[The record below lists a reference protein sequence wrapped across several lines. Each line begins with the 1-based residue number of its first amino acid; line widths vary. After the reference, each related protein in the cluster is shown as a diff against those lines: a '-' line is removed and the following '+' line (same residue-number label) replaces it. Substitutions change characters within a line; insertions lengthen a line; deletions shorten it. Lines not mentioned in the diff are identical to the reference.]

1 MQLKNY
7 LSLLKRSP
15 HTPFLIIGII
25 IFLTNLNLFQSYFQ
39 GDDWYFNRILIPFSH
54 NPLEIIKGTYLSTF
68 GGLLSTHHLTPLEM
82 MLWLTLL
89 AIFKLNYFPYIL
101 ISLLWHIFNTILLGL
116 TIKRLLPKQSIIAY
130 AVALFFGLSFSN
142 HEGYAWP
149 LAFVFVVP
157 MVTACLVAINTLI
170 NYVHKPAKRHLFWL
184 VIWLSTAVLFKE
196 TGIMLT
202 PVLLLFCWYH
212 RQKLSIA
219 LPLTIT
225 AFTAIYI
232 IFRILAPLMIDYEGN
247 YNSQPYSLGS
257 PQLITYRV
265 ITYPIKA
272 LIQPYAPIIPIRW
285 LAEEITPLAY
295 PHYGTEKEVRGINFL
310 TFTQTAGIDLIL
322 FPIGSI
328 MILILGILIYYYRL
342 QKPHQQLLIMGIILA
357 TGTTLPLLAIAS
369 SVPWAA
375 YVSFIDSRNL
385 YLTNIGNAIIFA
397 LLINFLGN
405 LFRRQGSQIFQSLT
419 EYIPEIKL
427 LPLIKKIPVTQSGF
441 VLITT
446 LVLIVWSCLNIYF
459 IQLELNRLASYGKPQ
474 TTIINHI
481 LSKLPVLPKNAIIYI
496 DSNQAYYGFAELM
509 PPFQMHFGQIMAII
523 YYSKGQLPIQLLD
536 LSPITK
542 QGITGQGVVSWN
554 GRSFGYYLSTQKLLD
569 DYLDQQLP
577 IDQIY
582 SFKWDDKTGT
592 VTDNTYTIR
601 YRLFAFQQH
610 LNKYSSWIWHQYPSQ
625 KLRLKLPPNT
635 EITKSESPFIL
646 NLDTA
651 KSKLQIK
658 VLPKLNGPGIDTNL
672 IDKTDSEGQ
681 LIGSNKTYR
690 TIKMYNNE
698 TLTAVITT
706 TGKSIKYFFP
716 SNTNPDDLL
725 ELTVINHPY
734 QPNNFPTE
742 AEDIISFIQFPY
754 LLTTIQK

>member
-7 LSLLKRSP
+7 LPLLKKSP
-15 HTPFLIIGII
+15 HTPFIIIGII
-25 IFLTNLNLFQSYFQ
+25 IFLTNINLFQSYFQ

-54 NPLEIIKGTYLSTF
+54 NPIEIIKGTYLSTF
-68 GGLLSTHHLTPLEM
+68 GGLLSSHHLTPFEM

-89 AIFKLNYFPYIL
+89 AFFKLNYFPYIL
-101 ISLLWHIFNTILLGL
+101 ISLLWHILNTILLGH

-130 AVALFFGLSFSN
+130 SASLFFGLSFSN

-157 MVTACLVAINTLI
+157 MVTACLAAINTVI
-170 NYVHKPAKRHLFWL
+170 NYLDKPAKKHLFWL
-184 VIWLSTAVLFKE
+184 MVWLITAVLFKE
-196 TGIMLT
+196 TAIMLT
-202 PVLLLFCWYH
+202 PILLLYSWYH
-212 RQKLSIA
+212 RHKISLA
-219 LPLTIT
+219 LPTTIII
-225 AFTAIYI
+225 FSAIYLL
-232 IFRILAPLMIDYEGN
+232 FRILVPLIIDYGDN
-247 YNSQPYSLGS
+247 YNSQPYSYGS

-272 LIQPYAPIIPIRW
+272 LIQPYTPIIPIRW
-285 LAEEITPLAY
+285 LSEEITPLAY
-295 PHYGTEKEVRGINFL
+295 PHYGTEKEVRGTNFL

-322 FPIGSI
+322 FPVGSMMI
-328 MILILGILIYYYRL
+328 MVLGILIYYYRH
-342 QKPHQQLLIMGIILA
+342 QKSHQQLLIMGIILA

-385 YLTNIGNAIIFA
+385 YLTNIGNSFIFA
-397 LLINFLGN
+397 LLIIALGN
-405 LFRRQGSQIFQSLT
+405 LFKTQGSRIYQALN

-427 LPLIKKIPVTQSGF
+427 LPFLKKIPISQAGYL
-441 VLITT
+441 LIISTI
-446 LVLIVWSCLNIYF
+446 LIIWSCLNIYF
-459 IQLELNRLASYGKPQ
+459 IQLELERLASYGKPQ

-481 LSKLPVLPKNAIIYI
+481 LSTLPVLPNNAIIYI

-523 YYSKGQLPIQLLD
+523 YYSKGQLPLQLLD
-536 LSPITK
+536 LSLITK
-542 QGITGQGVVSWN
+542 QGITGQGIVSWN

-582 SFKWDDKTGT
+582 SFKWDDKTKT
-592 VTDNTYTIR
+592 IADNTYTIR

-610 LNKYSSWIWHQYPSQ
+610 LNKSSTWIWHHYPSQ

-635 EITKSESPFIL
+635 IITSTESPFTL
-646 NLDTA
+646 NLDTG
-651 KSKLQIK
+651 KSQLQIN

-672 IDKTDSEGQ
+672 TDKTDSEGQ

-706 TGKSIKYFFP
+706 TGKSLKHSYP
-716 SNTNPDDLL
+716 SNTNPDYLI
-725 ELTVINHPY
+725 ELTVLKYAY
-734 QPNNFPTE
+734 QPNNFPSE

-754 LLTTIQK
+754 LLTTSQK